1 MGIKSAV
8 KKGLS
13 KTGKAAKSASK
24 ATANAATKAGK
35 AAKPIGAKAGKAVAS
50 TGEGTFS
57 VVKETANRV
66 VGLPEAA
73 LNAAGV
79 LPPKKVRLR
88 VVVLAEA
95 TGQPVV
101 GPLDGKSTKDRVME
115 AVEVARAIF
124 QEEANVRIV
133 SAGGTLVT
141 VDTTPAPTDAL
152 TVRCEGGALK
162 DDLGQAGFFFRNRMA
177 RNVVGTAIG
186 AGSPI
191 TVFVVKS
198 VVGKHG
204 CSLGPLTDYVTVDVD
219 GVTTPSKRT
228 LAHELGHAL
237 GLPHTGGAGGVLSG
251 SSPNNLMQPSNHGAK
266 LNKRQVIAI
275 RNSRHVTFV

>member
-13 KTGKAAKSASK
+13 KTGNAAKSAGK

-50 TGEGTFS
+50 AGEGTFS

-79 LPPKKVRLR
+79 LPPKKLRLR
-88 VVVLAEA
+88 VVVLTEA

-152 TVRCEGGALK
+152 TVRCEDGALK

-191 TVFVVKS
+191 TAFVVKN

-219 GVTTPSKRT
+219 GVTTPAKRT

>member
-13 KTGKAAKSASK
+13 KTGQAAKSAGK
-24 ATANAATKAGK
+24 ATANAAAKAGK
-35 AAKPIGAKAGKAVAS
+35 TARPIGAKAGKAVAS
-50 TGEGTFS
+50 AGEGTFA
-57 VVKETANRV
+57 VVKETANRA

-79 LPPKKVRLR
+79 LPPKKLRLK
-88 VVVLAEA
+88 VIVLAEA
-95 TGQPVV
+95 PGQPVLS
-101 GPLDGKSTKDRVME
+101 PLGEKAIEDRVME
-115 AVEVARAIF
+115 AVEVARTIF
-124 QEEANVRIV
+124 REEANVRIV
-133 SAGGTLVT
+133 KAGGTLVT
-141 VDTTPAPTDAL
+141 VDTTPAPADAL
-152 TVRCEGGALK
+152 NVRCDGGALK
-162 DDLGQAGFFFRNRMA
+162 DDLGQAGFFFRRRMA
-177 RNVVGTAIG
+177 RNAVGTAVG

-191 TVFVVKS
+191 TAFVVKN

-204 CSLGPLTDYVTVDVD
+204 CSLGPLTDYVTVDVG
-219 GVTTPSKRT
+219 GVTTSSKRT

-237 GLPHTGGAGGVLSG
+237 GLPHTGGVGGALSG